1 MAQSERRRCVA
12 SCYLRPRS
20 HRSSRAGQT
29 GPTGRPACRVAREPD
44 WLHIATYTD
53 QCTGVRGERQGLRRL
68 LADAP
73 TCFDVVVVDGYGQL
87 SQNRRELH
95 AILDRLT
102 AAGVATILLR
112 PSAGRRFAKAVAN
125 FALADLI
132 GQALR

>member
-1 MAQSERRRCVA
+1 VWRVVIYAREA
-12 SCYLRPRS
+12 TG
-20 HRSSRAGQT
+20 RAGRARLDRQV
-29 GPTGRPACRVAREPD
+29 GQLAAQVAREPD
-44 WLHIATYTD
+44 WQHIATYTD

-73 TCFDVVVVDGYGQL
+73 TGFDVVVVDGYGQL